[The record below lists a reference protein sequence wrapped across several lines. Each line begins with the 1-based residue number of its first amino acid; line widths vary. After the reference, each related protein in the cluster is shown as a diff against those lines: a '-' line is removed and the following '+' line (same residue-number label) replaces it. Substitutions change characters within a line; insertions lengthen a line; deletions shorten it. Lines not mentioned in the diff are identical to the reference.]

1 MCLLLCV
8 KVRAD
13 FIKSKVFMSQTRLDI
28 LKQIIPE
35 LNHCKVLGITVED
48 VGTGTLTLK
57 LPYSENIIGNPETRV
72 IHGGALTTLMDTACG
87 FAAISALDSATIAP
101 TLDLRIDYM
110 RPAEPDKSVY
120 GHAEVYRITRNVLF
134 ARGIAYQESI
144 DKPVAHCTAT
154 FMCLDASSLDS
165 GTQSAREKLVR
176 ETVK

>member
-1 MCLLLCV
+1 
-8 KVRAD
+8 
-13 FIKSKVFMSQTRLDI
+13 MSQSRLDI

-35 LNHCKVLGITVED
+35 LKHCKVLGITVEAAD
-48 VGTGTLTLK
+48 KGSLTVK

-87 FAAISALDSATIAP
+87 FAAISAIDGAAIAP

-110 RPAEPDKSVY
+110 RPAEPDKAVF

-134 ARGIAYQESI
+134 ARGIAYQDSI

-154 FMCLDASSLDS
+154 FMCLDANSLDA
-165 GTQSAREKLVR
+165 GTQSARDKLVNEVR
-176 ETVK
+176 P